1 MPSCSTASQSPRT
14 ADALR
19 QPVGG
24 YYIAAHKFHAAS
36 DSSCYTYTHTQ
47 EASSMTESMRITTN
61 NSRRSAGG
69 RVYSPRHNDRTFS
82 VENAPH
88 INHART
94 ADNWEWTWLENDGV
108 LCSFED
114 AEREYYARH
123 ISDHLQAVNRR
134 YEAQRHSERV
144 RSLDEYR
151 RAPQSCPEETIVCI
165 GNREHHPDPSELL
178 AAYLE
183 LQHWQQKQFPQLHVL
198 DYAMHLDEQ
207 GAPHIHERH
216 VWTYTDADG
225 HMAIGQARAL
235 EQMGVQRPHPEQPR
249 SRYNN
254 AKVTYTAMVRKQF
267 VEICRQRGLEIEI
280 TPRERSQ
287 SGLTLLEYQSRQ
299 EEQHLQEL
307 QREITSLE
315 IDRLLNAITPSPE
328 EEQAQEQLYELQQ
341 QCQDMQMQTQTL
353 QEQRDKLQQQCQ
365 DMQMQTQTL
374 QEQTTTLQLQ
384 NQALQMQ
391 RQEEYKKLQQTTARR
406 QAVSKQVRAANRDL
420 RELQA
425 YTTDAQ
431 QRRAATIEQATRDR
445 EQRPLSRSY
454 DDYDDREH

>member
-1 MPSCSTASQSPRT
+1 
-14 ADALR
+14 
-19 QPVGG
+19 
-24 YYIAAHKFHAAS
+24 
-36 DSSCYTYTHTQ
+36 
-47 EASSMTESMRITTN
+47 MTESMRITTN

-114 AEREYYARH
+114 AERIFYARH
-123 ISDHLQAVNRR
+123 ISDHLRAVNAR
-134 YEAQRHSERV
+134 YEAQRHAEQV

-151 RAPQSCPEETIVCI
+151 RAPQSCPEETIICI

-183 LQHWQQKQFPQLHVL
+183 LQHWQRQAYPQLQVL
-198 DYAMHLDEQ
+198 DYAMHLDER

-225 HMAIGQARAL
+225 HLAVGQARAL

-254 AKVTYTAMVRKQF
+254 AKQTYTQAVRERF
-267 VEICRQRGLEIEI
+267 VEICRQRGLEIE
-280 TPRERSQ
+280 TQPRERSL
-287 SGLTLLEYQSRQ
+287 SGLTLIEYQARQ
-299 EEQHLQEL
+299 EEKHLQEL
-307 QREITSLE
+307 QREADSLE
-315 IDRLLNAITPSPE
+315 IERLLDAITPSVE
-328 EEQAQEQLYELQQ
+328 EEQAQQQLYELQQ
-341 QCQDMQMQTQTL
+341 QFQAMQEQCERLQQQCTDMQMQNQTL
-353 QEQRDKLQQQCQ
+353 QEQCQ
-365 DMQMQTQTL
+365 DMQMQYQ
-374 QEQTTTLQLQ
+374 QLQ
-384 NQALQMQ
+384 SQH
-391 RQEEYKKLQQTTARR
+391 QEEYKRLQQVTARR
-406 QAVSKQVRAANRDL
+406 EAVSKQVKAASRDL

-425 YTTDAQ
+425 YTTEAQ

-445 EQRPLSRSY
+445 EQRPLSQSY

>member
-1 MPSCSTASQSPRT
+1 
-14 ADALR
+14 
-19 QPVGG
+19 
-24 YYIAAHKFHAAS
+24 
-36 DSSCYTYTHTQ
+36 
-47 EASSMTESMRITTN
+47 MTESMRITTN
-61 NSRRSAGG
+61 NNRRSSGG
-69 RVYSPRHNDRTFS
+69 RVYSPRHNDRDFNLEKST
-82 VENAPH
+82 H
-88 INHART
+88 IDPART

-114 AEREYYARH
+114 AERIFYARH
-123 ISDHLQAVNRR
+123 ISNHLQAVNAR

-165 GNREHHPDPSELL
+165 GNQEHHPDPSELL

-183 LQHWQQKQFPQLHVL
+183 LQHWQQQTYPQLQVL
-198 DYAMHLDEQ
+198 DYAMHLDER

-225 HMAIGQARAL
+225 HLAVGQARAL
-235 EQMGVQRPHPEQPR
+235 EQMGIQRPHPEQPR

-254 AKVTYTAMVRKQF
+254 EKMTYTQAVREKF
-267 VEICRQRGLEIEI
+267 VEICRQRGLEIE
-280 TPRERSQ
+280 TQPRERSQ

-299 EEQHLQEL
+299 EEQRLQEL
-307 QREITSLE
+307 QREADSLE
-315 IDRLLNAITPSPE
+315 IDRLLDTIIPSIE

-341 QCQDMQMQTQTL
+341 QYTTMQMQTQTL

-374 QEQTTTLQLQ
+374 QEQCQDMQMQYQQLQ
-384 NQALQMQ
+384 SQH
-391 RQEEYKKLQQTTARR
+391 QEEYKQLQQVTARR
-406 QAVSKQVRAANRDL
+406 SAVSQQVTTATRDL
-420 RELQA
+420 QELQD
-425 YTTDAQ
+425 YVTDAQ
-431 QRRAATIEQATRDR
+431 QRRATAIEQANRNR
-445 EQRPLSRSY
+445 EQRPLSRSRD

>member
-1 MPSCSTASQSPRT
+1 
-14 ADALR
+14 
-19 QPVGG
+19 
-24 YYIAAHKFHAAS
+24 
-36 DSSCYTYTHTQ
+36 
-47 EASSMTESMRITTN
+47 MTESMRITTN

-144 RSLDEYR
+144 KTIDEYR
-151 RAPQSCPEETIVCI
+151 KAPQSCPEETIVCI
-165 GNREHHPDPSELL
+165 GNRKHHPDPSELL

-183 LQHWQQKQFPQLHVL
+183 LQHWQQQTYPQLHVL

-225 HMAIGQARAL
+225 HLAIGQARAL
-235 EQMGVQRPHPEQPR
+235 QQMGIQRPHPEQPQ

-254 AKVTYTAMVRKQF
+254 AKQTYTQAVRAKF
-267 VEICRQRGLEIEI
+267 VEICQQRGLEIET

-287 SGLTLLEYQSRQ
+287 SGLTLIEYQARQ
-299 EEQHLQEL
+299 EEQRLQGL
-307 QREITSLE
+307 QREADNLE
-315 IDRLLNAITPSPE
+315 IDRLLDTIIPSIE
-328 EEQAQEQLYELQQ
+328 EEQAQEQLHSMQMQTDALQEQRDRLQQ
-341 QCQDMQMQTQTL
+341 QCQDMQTQTEKL
-353 QEQRDKLQQQCQ
+353 QEQAS
-365 DMQMQTQTL
+365 
-374 QEQTTTLQLQ
+374 ELQLQ
-384 NQALQMQ
+384 NQMLQEQTAALQMQ
-391 RQEEYKKLQQTTARR
+391 HQTEYKRLQQVTARR
-406 QAVSKQVRAANRDL
+406 QAVSKQVRAASRDL

-445 EQRPLSRSY
+445 EQRPLSRNHDAY
-454 DDYDDREH
+454 DDLEH

>member
-1 MPSCSTASQSPRT
+1 
-14 ADALR
+14 
-19 QPVGG
+19 
-24 YYIAAHKFHAAS
+24 
-36 DSSCYTYTHTQ
+36 
-47 EASSMTESMRITTN
+47 MTESMRITTN
-61 NSRRSAGG
+61 HG
-69 RVYSPRHNDRTFS
+69 RHTRGRTYSPRHDDRTFNLQNS
-82 VENAPH
+82 PH
-88 INHART
+88 IDPART
-94 ADNWEWTWLENDGV
+94 SNNWEWQWLENSGL

-114 AEREYYARH
+114 AEREFYARY

-165 GNREHHPDPSELL
+165 GNRGHHPDPSELL

-225 HMAIGQARAL
+225 HLAIGQARAL
-235 EQMGVQRPHPEQPR
+235 EQMGIERPHPEQPR

-254 AKVTYTAMVRKQF
+254 AKQTYTAMVRAQF
-267 VEICRQRGLEIEI
+267 AEICRRRGLEIE
-280 TPRERSQ
+280 TQPRERSQ
-287 SGLTLLEYQSRQ
+287 SGLTLIEYQARQ
-299 EEQHLQEL
+299 EEQRLQEL

-328 EEQAQEQLYELQQ
+328 EEQAQEQLYSMQMQTDTLQEQRDRLQQ
-341 QCQDMQMQTQTL
+341 QCQDMQTQTEKL
-353 QEQRDKLQQQCQ
+353 QEQAS
-365 DMQMQTQTL
+365 
-374 QEQTTTLQLQ
+374 ELQLQ
-384 NQALQMQ
+384 NQMLQEQTAALQIQ
-391 RQEEYKKLQQTTARR
+391 HQTEYERLQQVTARR
-406 QAVSKQVRAANRDL
+406 SAVSQQVRAATRDL
-420 RELQA
+420 QELQG
-425 YTTDAQ
+425 YMTEAQ

-445 EQRPLSRSY
+445 EQRPLSRNRDAY
-454 DDYDDREH
+454 GDWEQEH